1 MHADTFTALVVDNQ
15 DGAVRAEIRSV
26 ERSGLPP
33 GEVLVRVSYSSVNYK
48 DGLALT
54 GQGKIIRQYPMVPG
68 VDLAGVVEESH
79 TPEFAPGD
87 QVVMTGCGVG
97 EYRWGGYAELASV
110 NGEWLVHLPSGMDAR
125 QAMGIGT
132 AGFTAMMS
140 VMALEEHGLQPSGRP
155 VIVTGAAGGVGS
167 VAVAILAHLGYDV
180 VASTGRAAAH
190 AYLRELGASEIL
202 EREALAAPSP
212 RPLESERWGGAIDSV
227 GGDTLAGLLRTMA
240 FGTCVT
246 VCGLA
251 GGAELRTTVHPFI
264 LRGVSV
270 LGIDSLRAPQA
281 RRRAVWAR
289 LARDLPLDTL
299 ERIIQLVPLRDVPT
313 LATEILAGRVR
324 GRTVVEIHPT

>member
-1 MHADTFTALVVDNQ
+1 MHAGTFTALVVDNQ
-15 DGAVRAEIRSV
+15 DGAVKAEIRSV

-87 QVVMTGCGVG
+87 QVVMTGCGPG

-140 VMALEEHGLQPSGRP
+140 VMALEEHGLQPGGRP

-180 VASTGRAAAH
+180 VASTGRATAH
-190 AYLRELGASEIL
+190 AYLRELGASEML

-227 GGDTLAGLLRTMA
+227 GGDTLAGLLRAMA
-240 FGTCVT
+240 FGTCVA

-264 LRGVSV
+264 LRGVSM

-299 ERIIQLVPLRDVPT
+299 ERIIQVVPLRDVPT
-313 LATEILAGRVR
+313 LATEILSGRVR

>member
-87 QVVMTGCGVG
+87 QVVMTGCGGG

-140 VMALEEHGLQPSGRP
+140 VMALEEQRRRQRGGGDSGPSGVRR
-155 VIVTGAAGGVGS
+155 GGLDRS
-167 VAVAILAHLGYDV
+167 
-180 VASTGRAAAH
+180 
-190 AYLRELGASEIL
+190 
-202 EREALAAPSP
+202 
-212 RPLESERWGGAIDSV
+212 
-227 GGDTLAGLLRTMA
+227 
-240 FGTCVT
+240 C
-246 VCGLA
+246 
-251 GGAELRTTVHPFI
+251 
-264 LRGVSV
+264 RG
-270 LGIDSLRAPQA
+270 
-281 RRRAVWAR
+281 AR
-289 LARDLPLDTL
+289 LPA
-299 ERIIQLVPLRDVPT
+299 
-313 LATEILAGRVR
+313 
-324 GRTVVEIHPT
+324 

>member
-1 MHADTFTALVVDNQ
+1 M
-15 DGAVRAEIRSV
+15 
-26 ERSGLPP
+26 
-33 GEVLVRVSYSSVNYK
+33 
-48 DGLALT
+48 
-54 GQGKIIRQYPMVPG
+54 
-68 VDLAGVVEESH
+68 
-79 TPEFAPGD
+79 
-87 QVVMTGCGVG
+87 
-97 EYRWGGYAELASV
+97 
-110 NGEWLVHLPSGMDAR
+110 
-125 QAMGIGT
+125 
-132 AGFTAMMS
+132 
-140 VMALEEHGLQPSGRP
+140 
-155 VIVTGAAGGVGS
+155 
-167 VAVAILAHLGYDV
+167 

-212 RPLESERWGGAIDSV
+212 RPLESERWGGAMDSV

-299 ERIIQLVPLRDVPT
+299 ERIIQVVPLRDVPA

-324 GRTVVEIHPT
+324 GRTVVAIHPT

>member
-33 GEVLVRVSYSSVNYK
+33 GEVLVRVSYSSMNYK

-87 QVVMTGCGVG
+87 QVVMTGCGPG

-140 VMALEEHGLQPSGRP
+140 VMALEEHGLQPGGRP

-180 VASTGRAAAH
+180 VASTGRATAH

-313 LATEILAGRVR
+313 LATEILSGRVR